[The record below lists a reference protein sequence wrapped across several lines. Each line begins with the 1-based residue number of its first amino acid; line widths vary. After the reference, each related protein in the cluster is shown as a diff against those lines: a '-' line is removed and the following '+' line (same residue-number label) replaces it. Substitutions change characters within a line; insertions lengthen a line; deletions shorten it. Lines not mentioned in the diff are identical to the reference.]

1 MKKIGKVRLEGY
13 FKLLTQT
20 KNSLNLTKPNV
31 IFFISTIFSSL
42 PQNSMSLKPS
52 FRFLIDRT

>member
-42 PQNSMSLKPS
+42 PQNSMSFKPS
-52 FRFLIDRT
+52 FRFVIDRT